1 MDLVVRNTF
10 LHLHKPANENSL
22 ACRRC
27 SSAPPTFTEGG
38 RGSHTDSKASSSN
51 LEALALPRHAEVPLS
66 SAPSRDV
73 TAEVLSQA
81 LELQRLAAVPDR
93 PMEASETSETFET
106 QRVDEVAYEAD
117 VSTVASVASEV
128 CSSRSQIVNAADT
141 TDDREFEMSES
152 TTNRSS
158 SGSDDQ
164 LHGALERNTGTVGQP
179 TFTPEEAQQQ
189 LDVMSQTLID
199 LWSTISSLE
208 AKIADPPAPS
218 PANVPANAGTRALAS
233 ESVGE
238 AATSANLAKNQGEKQ
253 NSQLVAKKSSPRKGK
268 LSKVDAK
275 ARLYRNSP
283 GSGGDIDIVL
293 ASVRKVLDSTPGVVG
308 TELVLGTAGNI
319 TNMYVG
325 MLPNASVSM
334 QASVISTAK
343 TTFLEAAACSNNVY
357 VLGYEATPFEDI
369 PSGTGFAATLA
380 TVSTSQCSACWETYQ
395 QGVCPR
401 GKTCKWKHPGRDQMQ
416 PIRVIFQ

>member
-1 MDLVVRNTF
+1 
-10 LHLHKPANENSL
+10 
-22 ACRRC
+22 
-27 SSAPPTFTEGG
+27 
-38 RGSHTDSKASSSN
+38 
-51 LEALALPRHAEVPLS
+51 
-66 SAPSRDV
+66 
-73 TAEVLSQA
+73 
-81 LELQRLAAVPDR
+81 
-93 PMEASETSETFET
+93 MEASETSETFET

-218 PANVPANAGTRALAS
+218 PANVPANAGTRALAA

-238 AATSANLAKNQGEKQ
+238 AATSANLAKIRARSRTVSWYPRSHRREKA
-253 NSQLVAKKSSPRKGK
+253 NFPRWMQRRGF
-268 LSKVDAK
+268 
-275 ARLYRNSP
+275 
-283 GSGGDIDIVL
+283 
-293 ASVRKVLDSTPGVVG
+293 
-308 TELVLGTAGNI
+308 TETVLGPEET
-319 TNMYVG
+319 
-325 MLPNASVSM
+325 
-334 QASVISTAK
+334 
-343 TTFLEAAACSNNVY
+343 
-357 VLGYEATPFEDI
+357 
-369 PSGTGFAATLA
+369 
-380 TVSTSQCSACWETYQ
+380 STS
-395 QGVCPR
+395 
-401 GKTCKWKHPGRDQMQ
+401 
-416 PIRVIFQ
+416 F